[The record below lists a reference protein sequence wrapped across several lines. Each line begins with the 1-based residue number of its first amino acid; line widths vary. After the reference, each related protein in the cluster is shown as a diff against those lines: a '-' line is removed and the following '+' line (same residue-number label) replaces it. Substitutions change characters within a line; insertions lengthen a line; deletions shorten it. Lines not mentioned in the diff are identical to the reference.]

1 MHFKKKYTK
10 PDGNNHL
17 FQNKVDDIA
26 KIRQSMK
33 KNKQIAIKETIKS
46 GRAHENMRERVRK
59 NTNANKH

>member
-1 MHFKKKYTK
+1 
-10 PDGNNHL
+10 
-17 FQNKVDDIA
+17 
-26 KIRQSMK
+26 MK